1 MRASQFLKKYLTEEF
16 PNPNERENYRRSM
29 KHLYAKVALEANK
42 SIKDATSKL
51 RKVARA
57 AQEDITRHRKNTQTI
72 NKLQNERL

>member
-1 MRASQFLKKYLTEEF
+1 
-16 PNPNERENYRRSM
+16 M